1 MNELDKI
8 DIQLLKALQENART
22 SIKELASQ
30 VYLSS
35 PATASR
41 ISRMEKMGYIKGYT
55 VIEGESE
62 LGHPIKAIINIQ
74 TDRKGR
80 ESLFSFIYRCPNV
93 TECAFVSGIYSI
105 VISVFFENTQK
116 LDKFINEIQK
126 RGADTMTQIV
136 LSTPILHRG
145 IGGIMED

>member
-1 MNELDKI
+1 MG
-8 DIQLLKALQENART
+8 QLVLLEPLIHTKSEI
-22 SIKELASQ
+22 SILLCANRPVREQ
-30 VYLSS
+30 
-35 PATASR
+35 
-41 ISRMEKMGYIKGYT
+41 RMEKMGYIKGYT

-62 LGHPIKAIINIQ
+62 LGYPIKAIINIQ

>member
-41 ISRMEKMGYIKGYT
+41 ISRMEKMGYT

-62 LGHPIKAIINIQ
+62 LGYPIKAIINIQ

>member
-41 ISRMEKMGYIKGYT
+41 ISRMEEKANWGIQSKQSLIFKRIEKAEKVCFLLSIGARMLQNALLFREYI
-55 VIEGESE
+55 
-62 LGHPIKAIINIQ
+62 P
-74 TDRKGR
+74 
-80 ESLFSFIYRCPNV
+80 
-93 TECAFVSGIYSI
+93 
-105 VISVFFENTQK
+105 
-116 LDKFINEIQK
+116 
-126 RGADTMTQIV
+126 
-136 LSTPILHRG
+136 
-145 IGGIMED
+145 

>member
-55 VIEGESE
+55 E
-62 LGHPIKAIINIQ
+62 LGYPIKAIINIQ

-145 IGGIMED
+145 IGGIMEE

>member
-62 LGHPIKAIINIQ
+62 LGYPIKAIINIQ

-80 ESLFSFIYRCPNV
+80 ESLFSFIYRCPV
-93 TECAFVSGIYSI
+93 SYTHLFVLRML
-105 VISVFFENTQK
+105 FFRIE
-116 LDKFINEIQK
+116 E
-126 RGADTMTQIV
+126 V
-136 LSTPILHRG
+136 L
-145 IGGIMED
+145 IGLRTHTL